1 MSVNSRDNK
10 ALLWQLLSN
19 HPLLKN
25 DSQRFQSLL
34 EHRVNSLHKNR
45 FHFNNNLMNM
55 NKEIIKQFAN
65 EIPIYSKKK
74 NLPTLTKT
82 QAFDKRLKNQQTH
95 FNKFN
100 KPKPNEIDFSDKTED
115 LPITNNMVD
124 NTLIA
129 REKELKNIM
138 AEYSNENTAMEWL
151 EGKKT
156 KISNNL
162 KIDNTSNVKIQPT
175 ILDDT
180 SKIDTVRET
189 NNMQRKPE
197 KRVQFEIS
205 EKKLSTSNLLSK
217 FKKHESNNILLDYL
231 KRIENKQ
238 DKILAHI
245 KDINKQ
251 KI

>member
-1 MSVNSRDNK
+1 
-10 ALLWQLLSN
+10 
-19 HPLLKN
+19 
-25 DSQRFQSLL
+25 
-34 EHRVNSLHKNR
+34 
-45 FHFNNNLMNM
+45 MNM

-65 EIPIYSKKK
+65 EIPIYNKKK
-74 NLPTLTKT
+74 KLPSLTKT

-100 KPKPNEIDFSDKTED
+100 KPKPTEIDFSDKTED

-129 REKELKNIM
+129 RAKELENIM
-138 AEYSNENTAMEWL
+138 AEYSDENAAMNWL

-156 KISNNL
+156 KISKNL

-175 ILDDT
+175 ILENT
-180 SKIDTVRET
+180 NKIDTVRQT
-189 NNMQRKPE
+189 NNMQRKPG

-217 FKKHESNNILLDYL
+217 FKKHESNNIILDYL

-238 DKILAHI
+238 DKILAYI
-245 KDINKQ
+245 ENINKQ

>member
-1 MSVNSRDNK
+1 
-10 ALLWQLLSN
+10 
-19 HPLLKN
+19 
-25 DSQRFQSLL
+25 
-34 EHRVNSLHKNR
+34 
-45 FHFNNNLMNM
+45 
-55 NKEIIKQFAN
+55 
-65 EIPIYSKKK
+65 
-74 NLPTLTKT
+74 
-82 QAFDKRLKNQQTH
+82 
-95 FNKFN
+95 
-100 KPKPNEIDFSDKTED
+100 
-115 LPITNNMVD
+115 MVD

-238 DKILAHI
+238 DKKAVSFS
-245 KDINKQ
+245 DM